1 MAKKKEKTLEEKLQ
15 EALVPENQWPYMLP
29 ENWCWTYVEF
39 IADKI
44 KRGKSPKYVEKS
56 LFPVFAQKC
65 NQKDGTIALEKARFL
80 NPDMASKIS
89 DYVFLRE
96 DDIVINSTGT
106 GTLGRVGF
114 IRKKDMLG
122 YKQILPDSHVTT
134 VRGMFCVNKS
144 YLYMF
149 LKMKQA
155 YLELQGS
162 GSTNQK
168 ELRPDSIGT
177 IEFPLPPLLEQ
188 KRIVHRIESLF
199 AKLNEAKEKIQQV
212 LDGAEM
218 RKAAI
223 LHKAFTGELT
233 KTWRR
238 ENNIT
243 TTDDVNREK
252 LSKECEEYEIPY
264 EIPDEWRWVT
274 FNEVCT
280 FIGSGVTPKGG
291 QAVYTDSGIPFIRS
305 QNVLNGKL
313 DLSDVA
319 YISDEINEKM
329 KRTQIIGGETLL
341 NITGASIG
349 RSCYVP
355 QEQSVGNVNQHVCI
369 LRFKNYINGYIP
381 QLWLNSP
388 KMQEFINF
396 NQVGQTRQALNFK
409 QIRGIY
415 FPLPPLQEQLE
426 MVRIIKYEIN
436 KLDVVCNSLA
446 NLAVRIDTMKK
457 SILAKAFRGELGTN
471 NPTEDSALNL
481 LKEVLQDKF

>member
-15 EALVPENQWPYMLP
+15 EALVPEKQWPYILP
-29 ENWCWTYVEF
+29 ENWCWT
-39 IADKI
+39 
-44 KRGKSPKYVEKS
+44 RLKYISK
-56 LFPVFAQKC
+56 
-65 NQKDGTIALEKARFL
+65 
-80 NPDMASKIS
+80 KIS
-89 DYVFLRE
+89 DGSHNPPKNSGSGIPLLSAANVCEFSIDMDSANRWILEEEWVDENKRTCLE
-96 DDIVINSTGT
+96 KGDVLLTIVATI
-106 GTLGRVGF
+106 GRVAIVENEKFALQRSVAVIKPNQVLSKYLMYFLASPYIQAFMHNNAKGTAQKGF
-114 IRKKDMLG
+114 YLKSLEQLYIA
-122 YKQILPDSHVTT
+122 LPSL
-134 VRGMFCVNKS
+134 S
-144 YLYMF
+144 
-149 LKMKQA
+149 
-155 YLELQGS
+155 
-162 GSTNQK
+162 
-168 ELRPDSIGT
+168 
-177 IEFPLPPLLEQ
+177 EQ

-199 AKLNEAKEKIQQV
+199 AKLDEAKEKIQQV

-471 NPTEDSALNL
+471 NPNEDSAINL

>member
-15 EALVPENQWPYMLP
+15 EDLVPVNQWPYILP
-29 ENWCWTYVEF
+29 ENWCWTKGKYILEKMESQKPEGDYFYYIDIDAIDNSCQIVTEPKQ
-39 IADKI
+39 IAVCDAPSRASRKLHVGDTI
-44 KRGKSPKYVEKS
+44 FSLVRPYLKNIAYIDKS
-56 LFPVFAQKC
+56 LS
-65 NQKDGTIALEKARFL
+65 NSIA
-80 NPDMASKIS
+80 
-89 DYVFLRE
+89 
-96 DDIVINSTGT
+96 STGFYVCT
-106 GTLGRVGF
+106 PKKNVFPKFFYWLMISPYVVDGLNKYMKGDNSPSIRGGDIEGF
-114 IRKKDMLG
+114 CYPI
-122 YKQILPDSHVTT
+122 P
-134 VRGMFCVNKS
+134 
-144 YLYMF
+144 
-149 LKMKQA
+149 
-155 YLELQGS
+155 
-162 GSTNQK
+162 
-168 ELRPDSIGT
+168 
-177 IEFPLPPLLEQ
+177 PLPEQ
-188 KRIVHRIESLF
+188 KRIVYRIESLF
-199 AKLNEAKEKIQQV
+199 AKLDEAKEKIQQV

-252 LSKECEEYEIPY
+252 LSKECEEYDIPY

-471 NPTEDSALNL
+471 NPNEDNALNL
-481 LKEVLQDKF
+481 LKEVLQDKS

>member
-15 EALVPENQWPYMLP
+15 EALVPENQWPYILP
-29 ENWCWTYVEF
+29 ENWCWTKGKYILEKMESQKPEGDYFYYIDIDAIDNSCQIVTEPKQ
-39 IADKI
+39 IAVCDAPSRASRKLHVGDTI
-44 KRGKSPKYVEKS
+44 FSLVRPYLKNIAYIDKS
-56 LFPVFAQKC
+56 LS
-65 NQKDGTIALEKARFL
+65 NSIA
-80 NPDMASKIS
+80 
-89 DYVFLRE
+89 
-96 DDIVINSTGT
+96 STGFYVCT
-106 GTLGRVGF
+106 PKKNVFPKFFYWLMISPYVVDGLNKYMKGDNSPSIRGGDIEGF
-114 IRKKDMLG
+114 CYPI
-122 YKQILPDSHVTT
+122 P
-134 VRGMFCVNKS
+134 
-144 YLYMF
+144 
-149 LKMKQA
+149 
-155 YLELQGS
+155 
-162 GSTNQK
+162 
-168 ELRPDSIGT
+168 
-177 IEFPLPPLLEQ
+177 PLPEQ
-188 KRIVHRIESLF
+188 KRIVYRIESLF
-199 AKLNEAKEKIQQV
+199 AKLDEAKEKIQQV

-252 LSKECEEYEIPY
+252 LSKECEEYDIPY

-446 NLAVRIDTMKK
+446 NLAVNIDTIKK

-471 NPTEDSALNL
+471 NPNEDSAINL

>member
-15 EALVPENQWPYMLP
+15 EALVPENQWPYILP
-29 ENWCWTYVEF
+29 ENWCWTRLG
-39 IADKI
+39 KI
-44 KRGKSPKYVEKS
+44 TNIVGGGTPSSSKKEYYD
-56 LFPVFAQKC
+56 
-65 NQKDGTIALEKARFL
+65 NGTIPWLSPADLSGYSDIYISRGQKNITELGLSKSSARL
-80 NPDMASKIS
+80 MPKDTVLLSSRAPIGYVAIAS
-89 DYVFLRE
+89 
-96 DDIVINSTGT
+96 NS
-106 GTLGRVGF
+106 
-114 IRKKDMLG
+114 I
-122 YKQILPDSHVTT
+122 
-134 VRGMFCVNKS
+134 
-144 YLYMF
+144 
-149 LKMKQA
+149 
-155 YLELQGS
+155 
-162 GSTNQK
+162 STNQGFK
-168 ELRPDSIGT
+168 NFLPSDAFYSRFLYWYLKSSKSLLESYASGTTFLELSGSKASMV
-177 IEFPLPPLLEQ
+177 EFPLPPLPEQ

-199 AKLNEAKEKIQQV
+199 AKLDEAKEKIQQV

-252 LSKECEEYEIPY
+252 LSKECEEYDIPY

-471 NPTEDSALNL
+471 NPNEDSALNL
-481 LKEVLQDKF
+481 LKEVLQDKS

>member
-15 EALVPENQWPYMLP
+15 EALVPENQWPYILP
-29 ENWCWTYVEF
+29 ENWCWTKGKYILEKMESQKPEGDYFYYIDIDAIDNSCQIVTEPKQ
-39 IADKI
+39 IAVCDAPSRASRKLHVGDTI
-44 KRGKSPKYVEKS
+44 FSLVRPYLKNIAYIDKS
-56 LFPVFAQKC
+56 LS
-65 NQKDGTIALEKARFL
+65 NSIA
-80 NPDMASKIS
+80 
-89 DYVFLRE
+89 
-96 DDIVINSTGT
+96 STGFYVCT
-106 GTLGRVGF
+106 PKKNVFPKFFYWLMISPYVVDGLNKYMKGDNSPSIRGGDIEGF
-114 IRKKDMLG
+114 CYPI
-122 YKQILPDSHVTT
+122 P
-134 VRGMFCVNKS
+134 
-144 YLYMF
+144 
-149 LKMKQA
+149 
-155 YLELQGS
+155 
-162 GSTNQK
+162 
-168 ELRPDSIGT
+168 
-177 IEFPLPPLLEQ
+177 PLPEQ
-188 KRIVHRIESLF
+188 KRIVYRIESLF
-199 AKLNEAKEKIQQV
+199 AKLDEAKEKIQQV

-252 LSKECEEYEIPY
+252 LSKECEEYDIPY

-471 NPTEDSALNL
+471 NPNEDSAINL

>member
-15 EALVPENQWPYMLP
+15 EALVPENQWPYILP
-29 ENWCWTYVEF
+29 ENWCWTRLG
-39 IADKI
+39 KI
-44 KRGKSPKYVEKS
+44 TNVVGGGTPSSSKKEYYD
-56 LFPVFAQKC
+56 
-65 NQKDGTIALEKARFL
+65 NGTIPWLSPADLSGYSDIYISRGQKNITELGLSKSSARL
-80 NPDMASKIS
+80 MPKDTVLLSSRAPIGYVAIAS
-89 DYVFLRE
+89 
-96 DDIVINSTGT
+96 NS
-106 GTLGRVGF
+106 
-114 IRKKDMLG
+114 I
-122 YKQILPDSHVTT
+122 
-134 VRGMFCVNKS
+134 
-144 YLYMF
+144 
-149 LKMKQA
+149 
-155 YLELQGS
+155 
-162 GSTNQK
+162 STNQGFK
-168 ELRPDSIGT
+168 NFLPSDAFYSRFLYWYLKSSKSLLESYASGTTFLELSGSKASMV
-177 IEFPLPPLLEQ
+177 EFPLPPLPEQ

-199 AKLNEAKEKIQQV
+199 AKLDEAKEKIQQV

-218 RKAAI
+218 RKVAI

-252 LSKECEEYEIPY
+252 LSKECEEYDIPY

-471 NPTEDSALNL
+471 NPNEDSAINL

>member
-15 EALVPENQWPYMLP
+15 EALVPENQWPYILP
-29 ENWCWTYVEF
+29 ENWCWTRLG
-39 IADKI
+39 KI
-44 KRGKSPKYVEKS
+44 TNVVGGGTPSSSKKEYYD
-56 LFPVFAQKC
+56 
-65 NQKDGTIALEKARFL
+65 NGTIPWLSPADLSGYSDIYISRGQKNITELGLSKSSARL
-80 NPDMASKIS
+80 MPKDTVLLSSRAPIGYVAIAS
-89 DYVFLRE
+89 
-96 DDIVINSTGT
+96 NS
-106 GTLGRVGF
+106 
-114 IRKKDMLG
+114 I
-122 YKQILPDSHVTT
+122 
-134 VRGMFCVNKS
+134 
-144 YLYMF
+144 
-149 LKMKQA
+149 
-155 YLELQGS
+155 
-162 GSTNQK
+162 STNQGFK
-168 ELRPDSIGT
+168 NFLPSDAFYSRFLYWYLKSSKSLLESYASGTTFLELSGSKASMV
-177 IEFPLPPLLEQ
+177 EFPLPPLPEQ

-199 AKLNEAKEKIQQV
+199 AKLDEAKEKIQQV

-252 LSKECEEYEIPY
+252 LSKECEEYDIPY

-471 NPTEDSALNL
+471 NPNEDSAINL

>member
-15 EALVPENQWPYMLP
+15 EALVPENQWPYILP
-29 ENWCWTYVEF
+29 ENWCWTRLG
-39 IADKI
+39 KI
-44 KRGKSPKYVEKS
+44 TNVVGGGTPSSSKKEYYD
-56 LFPVFAQKC
+56 
-65 NQKDGTIALEKARFL
+65 NGTIPWLSPADLSGYSDIYISRGQKNITELGLSKSSARL
-80 NPDMASKIS
+80 MPKDTVLLSSRAPIGYVAIAS
-89 DYVFLRE
+89 
-96 DDIVINSTGT
+96 NS
-106 GTLGRVGF
+106 
-114 IRKKDMLG
+114 I
-122 YKQILPDSHVTT
+122 
-134 VRGMFCVNKS
+134 
-144 YLYMF
+144 
-149 LKMKQA
+149 
-155 YLELQGS
+155 
-162 GSTNQK
+162 STNQGFK
-168 ELRPDSIGT
+168 NFLPSDAFYSRFLYWYLKSSKSLLESYASGTTFLELSGSKASMV
-177 IEFPLPPLLEQ
+177 EFPLPPLPEQ

-199 AKLNEAKEKIQQV
+199 AKLDEAKEKIQQV

-252 LSKECEEYEIPY
+252 LSKECEEYDIPY

-446 NLAVRIDTMKK
+446 NLAVNIDTIKK

-471 NPTEDSALNL
+471 NPNEDSALNL

>member
-15 EALVPENQWPYMLP
+15 EALVPENQWPYILP
-29 ENWCWTYVEF
+29 ENWCWLQISKLYDVGSSKRIHKSDWIDKGIPFIRTRELVKLSETGYVDNDLF
-39 IADKI
+39 ISELLYEELKAKY
-44 KRGKSPKYVEKS
+44 GVPKYGDILISGVGTIGVPYIVKGKKQ
-56 LFPVFAQKC
+56 FYF
-65 NQKDGTIALEKARFL
+65 KDGNVIWLKPKVKI
-80 NPDMASKIS
+80 NASYIFWLYKS
-89 DYVFLRE
+89 QF
-96 DDIVINSTGT
+96 VIN
-106 GTLGRVGF
+106 
-114 IRKKDMLG
+114 
-122 YKQILPDSHVTT
+122 QIKAMSSGTT
-134 VRGMFCVNKS
+134 VDT
-144 YLYMF
+144 YTI
-149 LKMKQA
+149 
-155 YLELQGS
+155 
-162 GSTNQK
+162 TNANNT
-168 ELRPDSIGT
+168 LLPI
-177 IEFPLPPLLEQ
+177 PPLLEQ

-199 AKLNEAKEKIQQV
+199 AKLDEAKEKIQQV

-252 LSKECEEYEIPY
+252 LSKECEEYDIPY

-471 NPTEDSALNL
+471 NPNEDSAINL

>member
-15 EALVPENQWPYMLP
+15 EALVPENQWPYILP
-29 ENWCWTYVEF
+29 ENWCWLQISKLYDVGSSKRIHKSDWIDKGIPFIRTRELVKLSETGYVDNDLF
-39 IADKI
+39 ISELLYEELKAKY
-44 KRGKSPKYVEKS
+44 GVPKYGDILISGVGTIGVPYIVKGKKQ
-56 LFPVFAQKC
+56 FYF
-65 NQKDGTIALEKARFL
+65 KDGNVIWLKPKVKI
-80 NPDMASKIS
+80 NASYIFWLYKS
-89 DYVFLRE
+89 QF
-96 DDIVINSTGT
+96 VIN
-106 GTLGRVGF
+106 
-114 IRKKDMLG
+114 
-122 YKQILPDSHVTT
+122 QIKAMSSGTT
-134 VRGMFCVNKS
+134 VDT
-144 YLYMF
+144 YTI
-149 LKMKQA
+149 
-155 YLELQGS
+155 
-162 GSTNQK
+162 TNANNT
-168 ELRPDSIGT
+168 LLPI
-177 IEFPLPPLLEQ
+177 PPLLEQ

-199 AKLNEAKEKIQQV
+199 AKLDEAKEKIQQV

-252 LSKECEEYEIPY
+252 LSKECEEYDIPY

-446 NLAVRIDTMKK
+446 NLAVRIDTIKK

-471 NPTEDSALNL
+471 NPNEDSALNL

>member
-1 MAKKKEKTLEEKLQ
+1 MAKKKENTLEEKLQ
-15 EALVPENQWPYMLP
+15 EALVPENQWPYILP
-29 ENWCWTYVEF
+29 ENWCWTKGKYILEKMESQKPEGDYFYYIDIDAIDNSCQIVTEPKQ
-39 IADKI
+39 IAVCDAPSRASRKI
-44 KRGKSPKYVEKS
+44 HVGDTIFSLVRPYLKNIAYIDKS
-56 LFPVFAQKC
+56 LS
-65 NQKDGTIALEKARFL
+65 NSIA
-80 NPDMASKIS
+80 
-89 DYVFLRE
+89 
-96 DDIVINSTGT
+96 STGFYVCT
-106 GTLGRVGF
+106 PKKNVFPKFFYWLMISPYVVDGLNKYMKGDNSPSIRGGDIEGF
-114 IRKKDMLG
+114 CYPI
-122 YKQILPDSHVTT
+122 P
-134 VRGMFCVNKS
+134 
-144 YLYMF
+144 
-149 LKMKQA
+149 
-155 YLELQGS
+155 
-162 GSTNQK
+162 
-168 ELRPDSIGT
+168 
-177 IEFPLPPLLEQ
+177 PLPEQ
-188 KRIVHRIESLF
+188 KRIVYRIESLF
-199 AKLNEAKEKIQQV
+199 AKLDEAKEKIQQV

-252 LSKECEEYEIPY
+252 LSKECEEYDIPY

-471 NPTEDSALNL
+471 NPNEDSAINL

>member
-15 EALVPENQWPYMLP
+15 EALVPENQWPYILP
-29 ENWCWTYVEF
+29 ENWCWTKGKYILEKMESQKPEGDYFYYIDIDAIDNSCQIVTEPKQ
-39 IADKI
+39 IAVCDAPSRASRKLHVGDTI
-44 KRGKSPKYVEKS
+44 FSLVRPYLKNIAYIDKS
-56 LFPVFAQKC
+56 LS
-65 NQKDGTIALEKARFL
+65 NSIA
-80 NPDMASKIS
+80 
-89 DYVFLRE
+89 
-96 DDIVINSTGT
+96 STGFYVCT
-106 GTLGRVGF
+106 PKKNVFSKFFYWLMISPYVVDGLNKYMKGDNSPSIRGGDIEGF
-114 IRKKDMLG
+114 CYPI
-122 YKQILPDSHVTT
+122 P
-134 VRGMFCVNKS
+134 
-144 YLYMF
+144 
-149 LKMKQA
+149 
-155 YLELQGS
+155 
-162 GSTNQK
+162 
-168 ELRPDSIGT
+168 
-177 IEFPLPPLLEQ
+177 PLPEQ
-188 KRIVHRIESLF
+188 KRIVYRIESLF
-199 AKLNEAKEKIQQV
+199 AKLDEAKEKIQQV

-471 NPTEDSALNL
+471 NPNEDSALNL

>member
-15 EALVPENQWPYMLP
+15 EALVPENQWPYILP
-29 ENWCWTYVEF
+29 ENWCWTKGKYILEKMESQKPEGDYFYYIDIDAIDNSCQIVTEPKQ
-39 IADKI
+39 IAVCDAPSRASRKLHVGDTI
-44 KRGKSPKYVEKS
+44 FSLVRPYLKNIAYIDKS
-56 LFPVFAQKC
+56 LS
-65 NQKDGTIALEKARFL
+65 NSIA
-80 NPDMASKIS
+80 
-89 DYVFLRE
+89 
-96 DDIVINSTGT
+96 STGFYVCT
-106 GTLGRVGF
+106 PKKNVFPKFFYWLMISPYVVDGLNKYMKGDNSPSIRGGDIEGF
-114 IRKKDMLG
+114 CYPI
-122 YKQILPDSHVTT
+122 P
-134 VRGMFCVNKS
+134 
-144 YLYMF
+144 
-149 LKMKQA
+149 
-155 YLELQGS
+155 
-162 GSTNQK
+162 
-168 ELRPDSIGT
+168 
-177 IEFPLPPLLEQ
+177 PLPEQ
-188 KRIVHRIESLF
+188 KRIVYRIESLF
-199 AKLNEAKEKIQQV
+199 AKLDEAKEKIQQV

-471 NPTEDSALNL
+471 NPNEDSAINL

>member
-29 ENWCWTYVEF
+29 ENWCWTRLDF
-39 IADKI
+39 IANYK
-44 KRGKSPKYVEKS
+44 KGPFGSSLTKAMFVPKGKNTYKVYEQGNAINKSTQYGSYYITKEKYDSMDGFSVEPNDIIVS
-56 LFPVFAQKC
+56 CA
-65 NQKDGTIALEKARFL
+65 GTIGEIFRLPQNIEKGIINQALMRVRL
-80 NPDMASKIS
+80 NSSVVYQIFEYYFSNILIQNITDES
-89 DYVFLRE
+89 
-96 DDIVINSTGT
+96 NGT
-106 GTLGRVGF
+106 AIKNIPPFKVL
-114 IRKKDMLG
+114 
-122 YKQILPDSHVTT
+122 KQMP
-134 VRGMFCVNKS
+134 
-144 YLYMF
+144 
-149 LKMKQA
+149 
-155 YLELQGS
+155 
-162 GSTNQK
+162 
-168 ELRPDSIGT
+168 
-177 IEFPLPPLLEQ
+177 FPLPPLPEQ

-199 AKLNEAKEKIQQV
+199 AKLDEAKEKIQQV

-233 KTWRR
+233 KNWRK

-243 TTDDVNREK
+243 TTADVNREK
-252 LSKECEEYEIPY
+252 LSKECEEYDIPY

-305 QNVLNGKL
+305 QNVLNGRL

-369 LRFKNYINGYIP
+369 LRFKKYINGYIP

-436 KLDVVCNSLA
+436 KLDVVCNSLT

-481 LKEVLQDKF
+481 LKEVLQDKS

>member
-15 EALVPENQWPYMLP
+15 EALVPENQWPYILP
-29 ENWCWTYVEF
+29 ENWCWTKGKYILEKMESQKPEGDYFYYIDIDAIDNSCQIVTEPKQ
-39 IADKI
+39 IAVCDAPSRASRKLHVGDTI
-44 KRGKSPKYVEKS
+44 FSLVRPYLKNIAYIDKS
-56 LFPVFAQKC
+56 LS
-65 NQKDGTIALEKARFL
+65 NSIA
-80 NPDMASKIS
+80 
-89 DYVFLRE
+89 
-96 DDIVINSTGT
+96 STGFYVCT
-106 GTLGRVGF
+106 PKKNVFPKFFYWLMISPYVVDGLNKYMKGDNSPSIRGGDIEGF
-114 IRKKDMLG
+114 CYPI
-122 YKQILPDSHVTT
+122 P
-134 VRGMFCVNKS
+134 
-144 YLYMF
+144 
-149 LKMKQA
+149 
-155 YLELQGS
+155 
-162 GSTNQK
+162 
-168 ELRPDSIGT
+168 
-177 IEFPLPPLLEQ
+177 PLPEQ
-188 KRIVHRIESLF
+188 KRIVYRIESLF
-199 AKLNEAKEKIQQV
+199 AKLDEAKEKIQQV

-252 LSKECEEYEIPY
+252 LSKECEEYDIPY

-481 LKEVLQDKF
+481 LKEVLQDKS

>member
-15 EALVPENQWPYMLP
+15 EALVPENQWPYILP
-29 ENWCWTYVEF
+29 ENWCWTRLG
-39 IADKI
+39 KI
-44 KRGKSPKYVEKS
+44 TNVVGGGTPSSSKKEYYD
-56 LFPVFAQKC
+56 
-65 NQKDGTIALEKARFL
+65 NGTIPWLSPADLSGYSDIYISRGQKNITELGLSKSSARL
-80 NPDMASKIS
+80 MPKDTVLLSSRAPIGYVAIAS
-89 DYVFLRE
+89 
-96 DDIVINSTGT
+96 NS
-106 GTLGRVGF
+106 
-114 IRKKDMLG
+114 I
-122 YKQILPDSHVTT
+122 
-134 VRGMFCVNKS
+134 
-144 YLYMF
+144 
-149 LKMKQA
+149 
-155 YLELQGS
+155 
-162 GSTNQK
+162 STNQGFK
-168 ELRPDSIGT
+168 NFLPSDAFYSRFLYWYLKSSKSLLESYASGTTFLELSGSKASMV
-177 IEFPLPPLLEQ
+177 EFPLPPLPEQ

-199 AKLNEAKEKIQQV
+199 AKLDEAKEKIQQV

-252 LSKECEEYEIPY
+252 LSKECEEYDIPY

-446 NLAVRIDTMKK
+446 NLAVRIDTIKK

-471 NPTEDSALNL
+471 NPNEDSAINL
-481 LKEVLQDKF
+481 LKEVLQNKF

>member
-15 EALVPENQWPYMLP
+15 EALVPENQWPYILP
-29 ENWCWTYVEF
+29 ENWCWTKGKYILEKMESQKPEGDYFYYIDIDAIDNSCQTVTEPKQ
-39 IADKI
+39 IAVCDAPSRASRKLHVGDTI
-44 KRGKSPKYVEKS
+44 FSLVRPYLKNIAYIDKS
-56 LFPVFAQKC
+56 LS
-65 NQKDGTIALEKARFL
+65 NSIA
-80 NPDMASKIS
+80 
-89 DYVFLRE
+89 
-96 DDIVINSTGT
+96 STGFYVCT
-106 GTLGRVGF
+106 PKKNVFPKFFYWLMISPYVVDGLNKYMKGDNSPSIRGGDIEGF
-114 IRKKDMLG
+114 CYPI
-122 YKQILPDSHVTT
+122 P
-134 VRGMFCVNKS
+134 
-144 YLYMF
+144 
-149 LKMKQA
+149 
-155 YLELQGS
+155 
-162 GSTNQK
+162 
-168 ELRPDSIGT
+168 
-177 IEFPLPPLLEQ
+177 PLPEQ
-188 KRIVHRIESLF
+188 KRIVYRIESLF
-199 AKLNEAKEKIQQV
+199 AKLDEAKEKIQQV

-252 LSKECEEYEIPY
+252 LSKECEEYDIPY

-471 NPTEDSALNL
+471 NPNEDSAINL

>member
-15 EALVPENQWPYMLP
+15 EALVPENQWPYILP
-29 ENWCWTYVEF
+29 ENWCWTKGKYILEKMESQKPEGDYFYYIDIDAIDNSCQIVTEPKQ
-39 IADKI
+39 IAVCDAPSRASRKI
-44 KRGKSPKYVEKS
+44 HVGDTIFSLVRPYLKNIAYIDKS
-56 LFPVFAQKC
+56 LS
-65 NQKDGTIALEKARFL
+65 NSIA
-80 NPDMASKIS
+80 
-89 DYVFLRE
+89 
-96 DDIVINSTGT
+96 STGFYVCT
-106 GTLGRVGF
+106 PKKNVFPKFFYWLMISPYVVDGLNKYMKGDNSPSIRGGDIEGF
-114 IRKKDMLG
+114 CYPI
-122 YKQILPDSHVTT
+122 P
-134 VRGMFCVNKS
+134 
-144 YLYMF
+144 
-149 LKMKQA
+149 
-155 YLELQGS
+155 
-162 GSTNQK
+162 
-168 ELRPDSIGT
+168 
-177 IEFPLPPLLEQ
+177 PLPEQ
-188 KRIVHRIESLF
+188 KRIVYRIESLF
-199 AKLNEAKEKIQQV
+199 AKLDEAKEKIQQV

-252 LSKECEEYEIPY
+252 LSKECEEYDIPY

-471 NPTEDSALNL
+471 NPNEDSALNL

>member
-15 EALVPENQWPYMLP
+15 EALVPENQWPYILP
-29 ENWCWTYVEF
+29 ENWCWTRLG
-39 IADKI
+39 KI
-44 KRGKSPKYVEKS
+44 TNVVGGGTPSSSKKEYYD
-56 LFPVFAQKC
+56 
-65 NQKDGTIALEKARFL
+65 NGTIPWLSPADLSGYSDIYISRGQKNITELGLSKSSARL
-80 NPDMASKIS
+80 MPKDTVLLSSRAPIGYVAIAS
-89 DYVFLRE
+89 
-96 DDIVINSTGT
+96 NS
-106 GTLGRVGF
+106 
-114 IRKKDMLG
+114 I
-122 YKQILPDSHVTT
+122 
-134 VRGMFCVNKS
+134 
-144 YLYMF
+144 
-149 LKMKQA
+149 
-155 YLELQGS
+155 
-162 GSTNQK
+162 STNQGFK
-168 ELRPDSIGT
+168 NFLPSDAFYSRFLYWYLKSSKSLLESYASGTTFLELSGSKASMV
-177 IEFPLPPLLEQ
+177 EFPLPPLPEQ

-199 AKLNEAKEKIQQV
+199 AKLDEAKEKIQQV

-252 LSKECEEYEIPY
+252 LSKECEEYDIPY

-471 NPTEDSALNL
+471 NPNEDSALNL
-481 LKEVLQDKF
+481 LKEVLQDKS

>member
-15 EALVPENQWPYMLP
+15 EALVPENQWPYILP
-29 ENWCWTYVEF
+29 ENWCWTKGKYILEKMESQKPEGDYFYYIDIDAIDNSCQIVTEPKQ
-39 IADKI
+39 IAVCDAPSRASRKI
-44 KRGKSPKYVEKS
+44 HVGDTIFSLVRPYLKNIAYIDKS
-56 LFPVFAQKC
+56 LS
-65 NQKDGTIALEKARFL
+65 NSIA
-80 NPDMASKIS
+80 
-89 DYVFLRE
+89 
-96 DDIVINSTGT
+96 STGFYVCT
-106 GTLGRVGF
+106 PKKNVFPKFFYWLMISPYVVDGLNKYMKGDNSPSIRGGDIEGF
-114 IRKKDMLG
+114 CYPI
-122 YKQILPDSHVTT
+122 P
-134 VRGMFCVNKS
+134 
-144 YLYMF
+144 
-149 LKMKQA
+149 
-155 YLELQGS
+155 
-162 GSTNQK
+162 
-168 ELRPDSIGT
+168 
-177 IEFPLPPLLEQ
+177 PLPEQ
-188 KRIVHRIESLF
+188 KRIVYRIESLF
-199 AKLNEAKEKIQQV
+199 AKLDEAKEKIQQV

>member
-15 EALVPENQWPYMLP
+15 EALVPENQWPYILP
-29 ENWCWTYVEF
+29 ENWCWLQISKLYDVGSSKRIHKSDWIDKGIPFIRTRELVKLSETGYVDNDLF
-39 IADKI
+39 ISELLYEELKAKY
-44 KRGKSPKYVEKS
+44 GVPKYGDILISGVGTIGVPYIVKGKKQ
-56 LFPVFAQKC
+56 FYF
-65 NQKDGTIALEKARFL
+65 KDGNVIWLKPKVKI
-80 NPDMASKIS
+80 NASYIFWLYKS
-89 DYVFLRE
+89 QF
-96 DDIVINSTGT
+96 VIN
-106 GTLGRVGF
+106 
-114 IRKKDMLG
+114 
-122 YKQILPDSHVTT
+122 QIKAMSSGTT
-134 VRGMFCVNKS
+134 VDT
-144 YLYMF
+144 YTI
-149 LKMKQA
+149 
-155 YLELQGS
+155 
-162 GSTNQK
+162 TNANNT
-168 ELRPDSIGT
+168 LLPI
-177 IEFPLPPLLEQ
+177 PPLLEQ

-199 AKLNEAKEKIQQV
+199 AKLDEAKEKIQQV

-252 LSKECEEYEIPY
+252 LSKECEEYDIPY

-280 FIGSGVTPKGG
+280 FIGSGITPKGG

-446 NLAVRIDTMKK
+446 NLAVRIDTIKK

-481 LKEVLQDKF
+481 LKEVLQDKS

>member
-15 EALVPENQWPYMLP
+15 EALVPENQWPYILP
-29 ENWCWTYVEF
+29 ENWCWTRLG
-39 IADKI
+39 KI
-44 KRGKSPKYVEKS
+44 TNIVGGGTPSSSKKEYYD
-56 LFPVFAQKC
+56 
-65 NQKDGTIALEKARFL
+65 NGTIPWLSPADLSGYSDIYISRGQKNITELGLSKSSARL
-80 NPDMASKIS
+80 MPKDTVLLSSRAPIGYVAIAS
-89 DYVFLRE
+89 
-96 DDIVINSTGT
+96 NS
-106 GTLGRVGF
+106 
-114 IRKKDMLG
+114 I
-122 YKQILPDSHVTT
+122 
-134 VRGMFCVNKS
+134 
-144 YLYMF
+144 
-149 LKMKQA
+149 
-155 YLELQGS
+155 
-162 GSTNQK
+162 STNQGFK
-168 ELRPDSIGT
+168 NFLPSDAFYSRFLYWYLKSSKSLLESYASGTTFLELSGSKASMV
-177 IEFPLPPLLEQ
+177 EFPLPPLPEQ

-199 AKLNEAKEKIQQV
+199 AKLDEAKEKIQQV

-252 LSKECEEYEIPY
+252 LSKECEEYDIPY

-471 NPTEDSALNL
+471 NPNEDSALNL

>member
-15 EALVPENQWPYMLP
+15 EALVPENQWPYILP
-29 ENWCWTYVEF
+29 ENWCWTKGKYILEKMESQKPEGDYFYYIDIDAIDNSCQIVTEPKQ
-39 IADKI
+39 IAVCDAPSRASRKLHVGDTI
-44 KRGKSPKYVEKS
+44 FSLVRPYLKNIAYIDKS
-56 LFPVFAQKC
+56 LS
-65 NQKDGTIALEKARFL
+65 NSIA
-80 NPDMASKIS
+80 
-89 DYVFLRE
+89 
-96 DDIVINSTGT
+96 STGFYVCT
-106 GTLGRVGF
+106 PKKNVFPKFFYWLMISPYVVDGLNKYMKGDNSPSIRGGDIEGF
-114 IRKKDMLG
+114 CYPI
-122 YKQILPDSHVTT
+122 P
-134 VRGMFCVNKS
+134 
-144 YLYMF
+144 
-149 LKMKQA
+149 
-155 YLELQGS
+155 
-162 GSTNQK
+162 
-168 ELRPDSIGT
+168 
-177 IEFPLPPLLEQ
+177 PLPEQ
-188 KRIVHRIESLF
+188 KRIVYRIESLF
-199 AKLNEAKEKIQQV
+199 AKLDEAKEKIQQV

-252 LSKECEEYEIPY
+252 LSKECEEYDIPY

>member
-15 EALVPENQWPYMLP
+15 EALVPENQWPYILP
-29 ENWCWTYVEF
+29 ENWCWTRVENV
-39 IADKI
+39 ANS
-44 KRGKSPKYVEKS
+44 GKEKTTS
-56 LFPVFAQKC
+56 F
-65 NQKDGTIALEKARFL
+65 
-80 NPDMASKIS
+80 
-89 DYVFLRE
+89 
-96 DDIVINSTGT
+96 
-106 GTLGRVGF
+106 
-114 IRKKDMLG
+114 
-122 YKQILPDSHVTT
+122 DST
-134 VRGMFCVNKS
+134 VRYVGLENIEKDTGNIGYEFANDIKS
-144 YLYMF
+144 TKSVFSKGNILY
-149 LKMKQA
+149 
-155 YLELQGS
+155 GR
-162 GSTNQK
+162 
-168 ELRPDSIGT
+168 LRPYLNKHGKVCFDGICSTDILVFSSNDCYTAKLVDSYFNVPWF
-177 IEFPLPPLLEQ
+177 IEYAISNSKGINLPRVSENTVLDALFPLPPLLEQ

-199 AKLNEAKEKIQQV
+199 AKLDEAKEKIQQV

-252 LSKECEEYEIPY
+252 LSKECEEYDIPY

>member
-15 EALVPENQWPYMLP
+15 EALVPENQWPYILP
-29 ENWCWTYVEF
+29 ENWCWTRLENVANWGSGGTPSRKHPEYYQGNIPWIKTGELKDDF
-39 IADKI
+39 IYDAEEHI
-44 KRGKSPKYVEKS
+44 SEEAISKSNAK
-56 LFPVFAQKC
+56 LFPVNTVVLAMYGATIGKAGIMGCELATNQACACGVSNESINYRFLFEYIKS
-65 NQKDGTIALEKARFL
+65 QKDGFIASGKGGAQP
-80 NPDMASKIS
+80 NIS
-89 DYVFLRE
+89 Q
-96 DDIVINSTGT
+96 
-106 GTLGRVGF
+106 
-114 IRKKDMLG
+114 
-122 YKQILPDSHVTT
+122 QII
-134 VRGMFCVNKS
+134 KS
-144 YLYMF
+144 Y
-149 LKMKQA
+149 
-155 YLELQGS
+155 
-162 GSTNQK
+162 
-168 ELRPDSIGT
+168 PI
-177 IEFPLPPLLEQ
+177 PLPPLPEQ
-188 KRIVHRIESLF
+188 KRIVYRIESLF
-199 AKLNEAKEKIQQV
+199 SKLEEAKEKIQQV

-252 LSKECEEYEIPY
+252 LSKECEEYDIPY

-446 NLAVRIDTMKK
+446 NIAVRIDTMKK

-471 NPTEDSALNL
+471 NPNEDSALNL

>member
-15 EALVPENQWPYMLP
+15 EALVPENQWPYILP
-29 ENWCWTYVEF
+29 ENWCWTRLENVANWGSGGTPSRKHPEYYQGNIPWIKTGELKDDF
-39 IADKI
+39 IYDAEEHI
-44 KRGKSPKYVEKS
+44 SEEAISKSNAK
-56 LFPVFAQKC
+56 LFPVNTVVLAMYGATIGKAGIMGCELATNQACACGVSNESINYRFLFEYIKS
-65 NQKDGTIALEKARFL
+65 QKDGFIASGKGGAQP
-80 NPDMASKIS
+80 NIS
-89 DYVFLRE
+89 Q
-96 DDIVINSTGT
+96 
-106 GTLGRVGF
+106 
-114 IRKKDMLG
+114 
-122 YKQILPDSHVTT
+122 QII
-134 VRGMFCVNKS
+134 KS
-144 YLYMF
+144 Y
-149 LKMKQA
+149 
-155 YLELQGS
+155 
-162 GSTNQK
+162 
-168 ELRPDSIGT
+168 PI
-177 IEFPLPPLLEQ
+177 PLPPLPEQ
-188 KRIVHRIESLF
+188 KRIVYRIESLF
-199 AKLNEAKEKIQQV
+199 AKLDEAKEKIQQV

-471 NPTEDSALNL
+471 NPNEDSAINL